1 MCELLQ
7 AFDRTGRQ
15 FAGFI
20 RISLF
25 FVAPVA
31 SVAEVGAWVD
41 GPFGAVVLVWATV
54 TGTRALRWARRRCAS
69 ALAAGRETL
78 LIEERIGL
86 ALDRH
91 EEALNRQGG

>member
-1 MCELLQ
+1 
-7 AFDRTGRQ
+7 
-15 FAGFI
+15 
-20 RISLF
+20 LF
-25 FVAPVA
+25 FVAQVV
-31 SVAEVGAWVD
+31 SVAAVGAWVD
-41 GPFGAVVLVWATV
+41 GPIGAVVLVWGTV
-54 TGTRALRWARRRCAS
+54 TGTRASLRWARRRCTS